1 MISNFNQAVRYYER
15 YDPNL
20 PARATGVVREFDEE
34 IEESGD
40 NSIEGAKKTV
50 TKYYIIYFPLDC
62 VLHQQNKLHIIH

>member
-1 MISNFNQAVRYYER
+1 MISYFNQAVRYYER

-40 NSIEGAKKTV
+40 NSIEGAKK
-50 TKYYIIYFPLDC
+50 L
-62 VLHQQNKLHIIH
+62 